1 MRRYQMDNPRLTRI
15 LAVVAVMLT
24 AAVVAAPA
32 RAAAPRYILV
42 SGPGLQRPV
51 LLGNW
56 SENLSFLIGSL
67 PGKRPKPGW
76 RAGRPRYDLALFWG
90 VLAKPV
96 PTDPGKASQ
105 HGWFYPAVGSRRA
118 VVKLLISGR
127 TSHVLQRD
135 RRSGSSPVT
144 AFRRGSSNGRT
155 QSRLGRHS
163 GHLRTCRSVTGVGPT
178 CGSWC

>member
-1 MRRYQMDNPRLTRI
+1 VLAAHAGVSAMRRYQMDNPRLTRI

-90 VLAKPV
+90 VPAKPV

-118 VVKLLISGR
+118 VVKLLISGQDFPR
-127 TSHVLQRD
+127 VATRQALRIL
-135 RRSGSSPVT
+135 
-144 AFRRGSSNGRT
+144 A
-155 QSRLGRHS
+155 RH
-163 GHLRTCRSVTGVGPT
+163 GIPT
-178 CGSWC
+178 RV